1 MEIKMEESMSG
12 IGDKDL
18 RSKKSWKVTIPI
30 LTIKKKKKMNK
41 LKINSHLLI
50 FNRELKSQTNL
61 YPETWKDKQIP
72 RITDYQGQKPL
83 PGAGN

>member
-1 MEIKMEESMSG
+1 MLKNYCKELESYHSH
-12 IGDKDL
+12 
-18 RSKKSWKVTIPI
+18 PHN
-30 LTIKKKKKMNK
+30 KKKKKMNK
-41 LKINSHLLI
+41 LKINSHLLR

>member
-1 MEIKMEESMSG
+1 
-12 IGDKDL
+12 
-18 RSKKSWKVTIPI
+18 
-30 LTIKKKKKMNK
+30 MNK
-41 LKINSHLLI
+41 LKINSHLLR